1 MSSLKPILA
10 SNALIGPQDV
20 PKTAV
25 FVGATDGIGKAT
37 LQALVSKGFPTKIY
51 IVGRNKASH
60 RVLLEDLARSN
71 PRATL
76 IFFEG
81 QLSLVADAQR
91 IASQIA
97 AQEDRVDLL
106 FLSSGYLP
114 FTGRKETLEGLEA
127 SQVVSYY
134 SHIVFVLRLL
144 PQLRRGSATR
154 PARVLNILAAGEES
168 TDLYLDDLTLKK
180 PGHFSVPAYAK
191 HAATSVTL
199 ALKHIAEE
207 EENSDIV
214 FIHAHPGMVSTNL
227 FQKSWGDKYDPD
239 SAHFPMPTRHIF
251 QCTPGQ
257 AGQRCLYLA
266 TSAEYGGVGVAL
278 QHSRQK
284 AETIAHGS
292 KGSLF
297 AVSDRLEFLQ
307 PDKLLDELQELGA
320 PEVIWTHTMDVLKT
334 HGGFD

>member
-1 MSSLKPILA
+1 
-10 SNALIGPQDV
+10 
-20 PKTAV
+20 
-25 FVGATDGIGKAT
+25 
-37 LQALVSKGFPTKIY
+37 
-51 IVGRNKASH
+51 
-60 RVLLEDLARSN
+60 
-71 PRATL
+71 
-76 IFFEG
+76 
-81 QLSLVADAQR
+81 
-91 IASQIA
+91 
-97 AQEDRVDLL
+97 
-106 FLSSGYLP
+106 
-114 FTGRKETLEGLEA
+114 
-127 SQVVSYY
+127 VVSYY

-154 PARVLNILAAGEES
+154 PARDLNISAAGEES

>member
-1 MSSLKPILA
+1 M
-10 SNALIGPQDV
+10 
-20 PKTAV
+20 
-25 FVGATDGIGKAT
+25 
-37 LQALVSKGFPTKIY
+37 
-51 IVGRNKASH
+51 
-60 RVLLEDLARSN
+60 
-71 PRATL
+71 
-76 IFFEG
+76 
-81 QLSLVADAQR
+81 
-91 IASQIA
+91 
-97 AQEDRVDLL
+97 
-106 FLSSGYLP
+106 
-114 FTGRKETLEGLEA
+114 
-127 SQVVSYY
+127 
-134 SHIVFVLRLL
+134 
-144 PQLRRGSATR
+144 

-227 FQKSWGDKYDPD
+227 FQKSWGDKYDPE

-251 QCTPGQ
+251 QCTPEQ

-278 QHSRQK
+278 QHGRQK
-284 AETIAHGS
+284 AETIAHGN

-297 AVSDRLEFLQ
+297 AISDRLEFLQ
-307 PDKLLDELQELGA
+307 PDKLLDELQEMGA
-320 PEVIWTHTMDVLKT
+320 PEVIWTHTMAVLKN
-334 HGGFD
+334 HGGLD